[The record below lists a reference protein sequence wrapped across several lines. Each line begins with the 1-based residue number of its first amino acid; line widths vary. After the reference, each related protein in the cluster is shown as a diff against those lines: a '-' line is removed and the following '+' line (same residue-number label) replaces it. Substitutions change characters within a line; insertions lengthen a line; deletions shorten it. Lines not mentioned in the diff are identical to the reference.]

1 MIRCLL
7 LALLLFMPFVQAD
20 EGVNIKSD
28 ILILSTNMGKNRQE
42 RKAELLKEQLAPYS
56 ISSEIIFNLDED
68 KARETFKDRR
78 LVIIDALDGK
88 HGVASLLRRYEDI
101 LEDTKT
107 PYIALKLEYKKFGN
121 MDEEFASTILDYFS
135 QAGKYN
141 YAQGAAFLA
150 RAYFSTQTNPQ
161 PVHKMSNTGIYH
173 PNKGKGTFENL
184 DEYWKTLSDDE
195 KNSPM
200 VGIVIHKENIS
211 SDDTVIVD
219 TAIKQLTSAGI
230 TPIVFYTKVGEEDF
244 AGERFFTK
252 DGKQLIDLIIS
263 FQVMIMDQ
271 EQLRKDYARIGLK
284 VMHGVIYRQGS
295 QEVWEKDKQGISM
308 SWIPMTY
315 TIPEH
320 IGYTDQLIVGALD
333 PITKKTIPI
342 SYQLDMFMKIAI
354 NNSKLKQKQNKEKN
368 IAIFYYNYP
377 PGVNNF
383 GASYMQF
390 PESLSSILSSMK
402 EAGYQ
407 TQSESSDYFIKTLPK
422 SMAYYYK
429 DSVYNEKYADLLSYD
444 TYYEW
449 YLTLPQE
456 TRNQINKKWG
466 HPRKSKFLH
475 TKDGKKYFII
485 PRLKK
490 GKVTLLPQPSRSNIG
505 QDRMGRKI
513 YEGRIYHDT
522 ASPVPHHYLAVY
534 LYVRQ
539 QNDAIV
545 HLGTHGTYEWTY
557 GKERGL
563 SIYDSP
569 LLSVGELPNIYPYIT
584 NNLAEGIQ
592 AKRRG
597 RATLISHQTPPFGVS
612 GTYKE
617 LSDIMD
623 LINQYKQSSDAVKQN
638 NKKQLIALTIKM
650 SLHKD
655 MKYTKEMMENETD
668 VFVSDLYD
676 YLNGLSSTL
685 TPLGMHKYGSYP
697 KDDHMV
703 QTLMSMLGD
712 TFIKTVEGEN
722 GLAGINYKDL
732 NKTKVYK
739 MLQKHVIQNKSL
751 DSLDGGLRPF
761 IQTARIYRD
770 NFVNNKEMQNLL
782 KGLDAGY
789 IETSVGG
796 DPVRSPES
804 IPTGMNMYSFDPQR
818 IPTEAAYETGS
829 KIMKDYIENYYAK
842 HGKYPQKITFNL
854 WSLETMRHFGVLES
868 QILYAMGIRPLWSE
882 GGISDEMVQSM
893 AKGMLAGM
901 FGEDF
906 AKWIASFV
914 TVQRIKMFDFLM
926 PTKMKEMFYAGM
938 KMGRGKISGVEVISY
953 SELKRPRIDVVI
965 QATGLYRDTF
975 PNVMRVINEGVEKI
989 AALKEEHNYVRLHAL
1004 SLKKMLLDKG
1014 YDKKE
1019 AQYLS
1024 TIRMFS
1030 AAQGKYGNGVSGT
1043 VSVSE
1048 TWDKETRIAENFI
1061 RTSGYIY
1068 GSDESRWGTRVKDID
1083 MFAQNLK
1090 GTDAVMFSRTSNLYG
1105 MMTSDDPYGYFGSIA
1120 LAIRHL
1126 DGKSPQ
1132 MLISNLRD
1140 PNNAKMQDVS
1150 EFISNELRS
1159 RYYNPKWIKEM
1170 QDSGYSGATRVLD
1183 VVNNFWGWQVVY
1195 PDGVRSD
1202 QWQEFVEI
1210 YYDDKYDMNMDEWF
1224 EKTNPTARAQMA
1236 EVMLEAVRKGYF
1248 QTDAKTIKKLV
1259 ETLEEISKKHNHKT
1273 LNNKLKDF
1281 IKAQKAAGYG
1291 LSIPI
1296 ATPVANALK
1305 AQSKPVVKVKA
1316 KVKGQK
1322 LEEVKKDIKEK
1333 VNYDSVAMWMFI
1345 LFLVLLGVLLE
1356 MRSNKKQSLK

>member
-230 TPIVFYTKVGEEDF
+230 TPIVFTQKVGEEDF

-638 NKKQLIALTIKM
+638 NKKQLIA
-650 SLHKD
+650 
-655 MKYTKEMMENETD
+655 
-668 VFVSDLYD
+668 
-676 YLNGLSSTL
+676 
-685 TPLGMHKYGSYP
+685 
-697 KDDHMV
+697 
-703 QTLMSMLGD
+703 
-712 TFIKTVEGEN
+712 
-722 GLAGINYKDL
+722 
-732 NKTKVYK
+732 
-739 MLQKHVIQNKSL
+739 
-751 DSLDGGLRPF
+751 
-761 IQTARIYRD
+761 
-770 NFVNNKEMQNLL
+770 
-782 KGLDAGY
+782 
-789 IETSVGG
+789 
-796 DPVRSPES
+796 
-804 IPTGMNMYSFDPQR
+804 
-818 IPTEAAYETGS
+818 
-829 KIMKDYIENYYAK
+829 
-842 HGKYPQKITFNL
+842 
-854 WSLETMRHFGVLES
+854 
-868 QILYAMGIRPLWSE
+868 
-882 GGISDEMVQSM
+882 
-893 AKGMLAGM
+893 
-901 FGEDF
+901 
-906 AKWIASFV
+906 
-914 TVQRIKMFDFLM
+914 
-926 PTKMKEMFYAGM
+926 
-938 KMGRGKISGVEVISY
+938 
-953 SELKRPRIDVVI
+953 
-965 QATGLYRDTF
+965 
-975 PNVMRVINEGVEKI
+975 
-989 AALKEEHNYVRLHAL
+989 
-1004 SLKKMLLDKG
+1004 
-1014 YDKKE
+1014 
-1019 AQYLS
+1019 
-1024 TIRMFS
+1024 
-1030 AAQGKYGNGVSGT
+1030 
-1043 VSVSE
+1043 
-1048 TWDKETRIAENFI
+1048 
-1061 RTSGYIY
+1061 
-1068 GSDESRWGTRVKDID
+1068 
-1083 MFAQNLK
+1083 
-1090 GTDAVMFSRTSNLYG
+1090 
-1105 MMTSDDPYGYFGSIA
+1105 
-1120 LAIRHL
+1120 
-1126 DGKSPQ
+1126 
-1132 MLISNLRD
+1132 
-1140 PNNAKMQDVS
+1140 
-1150 EFISNELRS
+1150 
-1159 RYYNPKWIKEM
+1159 
-1170 QDSGYSGATRVLD
+1170 
-1183 VVNNFWGWQVVY
+1183 
-1195 PDGVRSD
+1195 
-1202 QWQEFVEI
+1202 
-1210 YYDDKYDMNMDEWF
+1210 
-1224 EKTNPTARAQMA
+1224 
-1236 EVMLEAVRKGYF
+1236 
-1248 QTDAKTIKKLV
+1248 
-1259 ETLEEISKKHNHKT
+1259 
-1273 LNNKLKDF
+1273 
-1281 IKAQKAAGYG
+1281 
-1291 LSIPI
+1291 
-1296 ATPVANALK
+1296 
-1305 AQSKPVVKVKA
+1305 
-1316 KVKGQK
+1316 
-1322 LEEVKKDIKEK
+1322 
-1333 VNYDSVAMWMFI
+1333 
-1345 LFLVLLGVLLE
+1345 
-1356 MRSNKKQSLK
+1356 

>member
-1 MIRCLL
+1 MKQILLITFLL
-7 LALLLFMPFVQAD
+7 LTSLLQANQQ
-20 EGVNIKSD
+20 VRTKSD
-28 ILILSTNMGKNRQE
+28 ILVLSTNMGKNRQE
-42 RKAELLKEQLAPYS
+42 RKAELLKEQLAAYN
-56 ISSEIIFNLDED
+56 ISSEIIFTLDEN
-68 KARETFKDRR
+68 KAAEAFKDRR
-78 LVIIDALDGK
+78 LVILDALDGK
-88 HGVASLLRRYEDI
+88 YGVASLLRKYEDI

-107 PYIALKLEYKKFGN
+107 PYIALKLDYEKFGN
-121 MDEEFASTILDYFS
+121 MEKEFASKVLSYFS

-141 YAQGAAFLA
+141 YAQGAALLA
-150 RAYFSTQTNPQ
+150 KEYYSTDTIPQ
-161 PVHKMSNTGIYH
+161 PVHEMSDTGIYH
-173 PNKGKGTFENL
+173 PNKGKGTF
-184 DEYWKTLSDDE
+184 KTLDAYLKVLSEEE
-195 KNSPM
+195 KSKPM
-200 VGIVIHKENIS
+200 VGIVIHKENIT
-211 SDDTVIVD
+211 SDDTIIVD
-219 TAIKQLTSAGI
+219 MAIQKLQEAGI
-230 TPIVFYTKVGEEDF
+230 TPIAFYTKVGEKDF

-271 EQLRKDYARIGLK
+271 EKLRKDYARIGLK
-284 VMHGVIYRQGS
+284 VMQGMVYRQGS
-295 QEVWEKDKQGISM
+295 QEAWEKDKQGISM
-308 SWIPMTY
+308 NWIPMAHI
-315 TIPEH
+315 IPEH

-333 PITKKTIPI
+333 PITKKTTPI

-354 NNSKLKQKQNKEKN
+354 NNSRLKQKENKDKN

-402 EAGYQ
+402 KAGYQ
-407 TQSESSDYFIKTLPK
+407 TKNESSDYFIKTLPK

-429 DSVYNEKYADLLSYD
+429 DSVYNEKYADLLPYEVYD
-444 TYYEW
+444 KW
-449 YLTLPQE
+449 YMTLPQE

-475 TKDGKKYFII
+475 KKDGKKYFII
-485 PRLKK
+485 PRLQK
-490 GKVTLLPQPSRSNIG
+490 GNITLLPQPSRSNVG
-505 QDRMGRKI
+505 EDRKGRKI
-513 YEGRIYHDT
+513 YEGKIYHDT

-534 LYVRQ
+534 LYVKQ
-539 QNDAIV
+539 KNDAIV
-545 HLGTHGTYEWTY
+545 HLGTHGTQEWSY

-569 LLSVGELPNIYPYIT
+569 LLSVGALPNIYPYIT

-623 LINQYKQSSDAVKQN
+623 LINQYKQTSDAVKQN
-638 NKKQLIALTIKM
+638 NKKKLIELSVKM
-650 SLHKD
+650 NLHKD
-655 MKYTKEMMENETD
+655 MEYSQEKMQNETD

-712 TFIKTVEGEN
+712 TFIKSIEGEN

-732 NKTKVYK
+732 NNTKVYK
-739 MLQKHVIQNKSL
+739 MLQEYVIENKDLNTL
-751 DSLDGGLRPF
+751 DSGLQPF
-761 IQTARIYRD
+761 IQTAKMYRD

-804 IPTGMNMYSFDPQR
+804 IPTGMNMYSFDPER
-818 IPTEAAYETGS
+818 IPTEAAYKTGS
-829 KIMKDYIENYYAK
+829 KIMKDYIANYYDK

-868 QILYAMGIRPLWSE
+868 QILYAMGVKPVWSK

-893 AKGMLAGM
+893 AKGILAGM
-901 FGEDF
+901 FGESF
-906 AKWIASFV
+906 AKWVASFV
-914 TVQRIKMFDFLM
+914 TVERIKTFDFCM
-926 PTKMKEMFYAGM
+926 PQKMKKMFYAGL
-938 KMGRGKISGVEVISY
+938 KMGRGKIDGVEVISY
-953 SELKRPRIDVVI
+953 SDLKRPRIDVVV

-975 PNVMRVINEGVEKI
+975 PNVMRVINKAIEKI
-989 AALKEEHNYVRLHAL
+989 AALKEEHNYVREHSL
-1004 SLKKMLLDKG
+1004 SIKKMLLDKG
-1014 YDKKE
+1014 YDEKE

-1043 VSVSE
+1043 VNISE
-1048 TWDKETRIAENFI
+1048 TWDKETRIAQNYI

-1068 GSDESRWGTRVKDID
+1068 GSDESKWGTRVKNVD

-1140 PNNAKMQDVS
+1140 PNNAKMQNVS

-1202 QWQEFVEI
+1202 QWQEFVDI
-1210 YYDDKYDMNMDEWF
+1210 YYDDKYDMKMDEWF
-1224 EKTNPTARAQMA
+1224 EKTNPTVRAQMA

-1259 ETLEEISKKHNHKT
+1259 QSLEEISKKYNHKT

-1281 IKAQKAAGYG
+1281 IKAEKASGYG
-1291 LSIPI
+1291 LSIPV
-1296 ATPVANALK
+1296 ATPVANAQQAK
-1305 AQSKPVVKVKA
+1305 SKPVVKVKP

-1322 LEEVKKDIKEK
+1322 LEEVKKQTKEK
-1333 VNYDSVAMWMFI
+1333 VNYDTVAMWLFI
-1345 LFLVLLGVLLE
+1345 LFLIL
-1356 MRSNKKQSLK
+1356 S